1 MGYNLSIYIYMDLY
15 IYIYII
21 CLYGL
26 MSYIMLHIPLRA
38 GTKIPQAMD
47 VSSQANRG
55 AYHPGEIL
63 SMTTTICP
71 RGTRDRASWD
81 SPRYADCHRTQSPRP
96 VGQNYDE
103 MVDSYWGT
111 N

>member
-1 MGYNLSIYIYMDLY
+1 
-15 IYIYII
+15 
-21 CLYGL
+21 

-81 SPRYADCHRTQSPRP
+81 SPRYADCHRTQSQRP

-103 MVDSYWGT
+103 MVDNYYCVRNSGLVYQLASVVYT
-111 N
+111 YIYM

>member
-1 MGYNLSIYIYMDLY
+1 
-15 IYIYII
+15 
-21 CLYGL
+21 
-26 MSYIMLHIPLRA
+26 MSYIMLYIPLRA

-55 AYHPGEIL
+55 AYHPGDSF

-103 MVDSYWGT
+103 MVDNYWGT